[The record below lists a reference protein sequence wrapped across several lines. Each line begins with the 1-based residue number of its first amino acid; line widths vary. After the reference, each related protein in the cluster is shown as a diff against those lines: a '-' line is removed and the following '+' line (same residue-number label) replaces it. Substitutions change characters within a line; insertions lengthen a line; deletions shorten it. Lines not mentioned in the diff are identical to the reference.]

1 MYTRIHIYI
10 YIYTYTHTHICIYI
24 YLHAFLYMYI
34 TGSHFLKKDIQDRN
48 PKKAVSLLENSC
60 NANHAPS
67 CFNLAV
73 LFKKGIYIYIYIHI
87 YVFVFMYVYVYICM

>member
-1 MYTRIHIYI
+1 MCMNIYKKLFMCTYMHVYI
-10 YIYTYTHTHICIYI
+10 YIYS
-24 YLHAFLYMYI
+24 YI

-73 LFKKGIYIYIYIHI
+73 LFKKGDICTYMYMYMYVCICIYKDTYIYID
-87 YVFVFMYVYVYICM
+87 MYICE